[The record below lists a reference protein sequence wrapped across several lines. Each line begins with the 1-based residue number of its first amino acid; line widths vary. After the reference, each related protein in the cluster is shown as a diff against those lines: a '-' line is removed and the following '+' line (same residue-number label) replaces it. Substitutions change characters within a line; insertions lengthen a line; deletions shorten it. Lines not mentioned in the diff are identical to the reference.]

1 MTRIFFSKRE
11 KVAALLL
18 LLSNLLVCLMLWM
31 EHTYDRVRLDQ
42 ILFLLKSSSTG
53 VHGALSASAAF
64 YVGVISVWVTALQAV
79 LYFFLSG

>member
-1 MTRIFFSKRE
+1 M
-11 KVAALLL
+11 LL
-18 LLSNLLVCLMLWM
+18 LLSNLLICLMLWM
-31 EHTYDRVRLDQ
+31 DHTYDRVRFDQ